1 MKKSLFKQMDGTYTQ
16 VKIHLLPNITILEE
30 ENQSVG
36 VWGQRHAMYLKQR
49 HKVLYMNLLT
59 SGKSNNSLA
68 DINSQAAEI
77 FSLLDK
83 TNSRA

>member
-1 MKKSLFKQMDGTYTQ
+1 MKNHYLSKWMVHTLKLR
-16 VKIHLLPNITILEE
+16 LLIPNITILEE

-59 SGKSNNSLA
+59 SGKSNNSIA

-77 FSLLDK
+77 FS
-83 TNSRA
+83 A